1 MLVLLWFRAGVAWTG
16 ESCRQT
22 FSGSGRAVSCQ
33 MMGFSPRVNL
43 CCSAG
48 GAGSSLVMMAIV
60 RPPSKVA
67 VLPRRSSRGLV
78 RGLTGW
84 SSRKSRLRGVV
95 LCCRARLLGDCSIR
109 CCGFSISSGCSI
121 GRCGHL
127 ESGFGASPSRSP
139 HGLQEWSVFLLWSEL
154 LRSGSVRSRRTG
166 RRGRSCALEGRSA
179 CRRSSPWCCVRLSDV
194 Y

>member
-22 FSGSGRAVSCQ
+22 FSGSGRAVSCRI
-33 MMGFSPRVNL
+33 MGFTSRVNL

-48 GAGSSLVMMAIV
+48 GAGSSLGMMAIV

-67 VLPRRSSRGLV
+67 VLPRGSSRGLV
-78 RGLTGW
+78 RGLTVG

-95 LCCRARLLGDCSIR
+95 LCCRARLLGDCLIR

-121 GRCGHL
+121 GHCGHL
-127 ESGFGASPSRSP
+127 ESGFGALPSKSP
-139 HGLQEWSVFLLWSEL
+139 LDLLEWSVFLLWREPL
-154 LRSGSVRSRRTG
+154 
-166 RRGRSCALEGRSA
+166 CF
-179 CRRSSPWCCVRLSDV
+179 
-194 Y
+194 